1 MVENNSLFGNR
12 LKEERKKLSLTQLEV
27 AEKCNITREA
37 WGKYERGQNMPGSE
51 VLLSFSNLGAD
62 IAYIFTGV
70 RSAPQS
76 PTYATPS
83 FKTALAAVLH
93 ENKAVY
99 VVGGGEELSE
109 REKQLV
115 EDFRSA
121 NEQGQAAIEGAA
133 KAMAKVAALEAF
145 KAG

>member
-1 MVENNSLFGNR
+1 MENISYLPNR
-12 LKEERKKLSLTQLEV
+12 LREERKKLGLTQLEV
-27 AEKCNITREA
+27 AERCGISLKM
-37 WGKYERGQNMPGSE
+37 WGNYERGKNSPGAE
-51 VLLSFSNLGAD
+51 VFFHLTEMGFDVS
-62 IAYIFTGV
+62 YIFSGV
-70 RSAPQS
+70 RSS
-76 PTYATPS
+76 PVVSTYSAPS
-83 FKTALAAVLH
+83 FKSAPATVLH

-99 VVGGGEELSE
+99 VVGGGEHLNE

-133 KAMAKVAALEAF
+133 KAMARVAALEAF

>member
-1 MVENNSLFGNR
+1 
-12 LKEERKKLSLTQLEV
+12 
-27 AEKCNITREA
+27 
-37 WGKYERGQNMPGSE
+37 MPGSE
-51 VLLSFSNLGAD
+51 VLLSFSGLGAD

-70 RSAPQS
+70 RSS
-76 PTYATPS
+76 PLVSTYSASS
-83 FKTALAAVLH
+83 FKSAPASVLH

-99 VVGGGEELSE
+99 VVGGGEHLNE

-133 KAMAKVAALEAF
+133 KAMARVAALEAF